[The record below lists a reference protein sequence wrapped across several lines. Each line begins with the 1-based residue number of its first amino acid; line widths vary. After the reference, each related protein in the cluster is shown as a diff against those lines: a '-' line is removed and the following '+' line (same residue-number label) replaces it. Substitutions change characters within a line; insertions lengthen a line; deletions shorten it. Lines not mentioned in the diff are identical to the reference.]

1 MSHYNVYIRIPV
13 CGGVVCVSCVGVG
26 GGVEVGRTSDVE
38 LPSGEPV
45 EDKTYKHNL
54 DSLLVCALTYSPI
67 TAVINGTYWRLL
79 ATDCAVLINLR
90 ELVL

>member
-1 MSHYNVYIRIPV
+1 MV
-13 CGGVVCVSCVGVG
+13 CDPCVGVG
-26 GGVEVGRTSDVE
+26 GGLEVGRTTDVE
-38 LPSGEPV
+38 LPSGKPV
-45 EDKTYKHNL
+45 EDLTYKHDL

-67 TAVINGTYWRLL
+67 TAVISGTYWRLL